1 MMRKSMA
8 VALSLS
14 LVPLLAPLTVSPLA
28 QAQTVDSPIGK
39 LDFELGVPTK
49 ETVTKLYDAMDF
61 QRASQLYLWALP
73 VVGFAQL
80 QALQEGSAGALPGDV
95 VIYKGYRNVLV
106 FFTPNVTTPYPGAI
120 WT

>member
-1 MMRKSMA
+1 MEFTVTTTVWADYQRQIVRWAA
-8 VALSLS
+8 V
-14 LVPLLAPLTVSPLA
+14 LAVVAVSSLA
-28 QAQTVDSPIGK
+28 QAQTVDTPIGK
-39 LDFELGVPTK
+39 LDFELGVPTQ

-95 VIYKGYRNVLV
+95 VI
-106 FFTPNVTTPYPGAI
+106 
-120 WT
+120 